1 VRKVVKPTRPPRAIM
16 AAKDRGGRRMKA
28 IGVTASSSYRT
39 DIDGDGHVLVADEPI
54 SLGGGDAGPSPFVLV
69 LAGLAA
75 CTGATLRMYAKRK
88 GWPDIA
94 LRIELSLELGE
105 ERRMIRRRVDVRG
118 VSDDAGIA
126 RLRDV
131 VERTPVTL
139 ALKSGFDIATVLERS
154 VNASS
159 PR

>member
-1 VRKVVKPTRPPRAIM
+1 MKV
-16 AAKDRGGRRMKA
+16 
-28 IGVTASSSYRT
+28 IGVTSAPDFRI
-39 DIDGDGHVLVADEPI
+39 DIDGDGHALVADEPVA
-54 SLGGGDAGPSPFVLV
+54 LGGGNAGPSPFVLV

-75 CTGATLRMYAKRK
+75 CAGATPRIYAKRK

-105 ERRMIRRRVDVRG
+105 ERRTIRRRIDVRAAP
-118 VSDDAGIA
+118 DEAGIA

-139 ALKSGFDIATVLERS
+139 ALKQGFDIATDLGSAPNVAR
-154 VNASS
+154 
-159 PR
+159 PG